1 MSRPKFY
8 WFGIVK
14 REIMTPATQ
23 KNPHS
28 KQTKLYNKAIQDAC
42 GQTLQMD
49 RGADRIKAVEL
60 ILIKQTHT
68 YAGASMELH
77 YSERLIQRWISDFIY
92 LVGKKVGY

>member
-14 REIMTPATQ
+14 KEITTPAIQ

-28 KQTKLYNKAIQDAC
+28 KQAKLYSKAIQEAHD
-42 GQTLQMD
+42 QTLQMD

-60 ILIKQTHT
+60 VLIKQTHT
-68 YAGASMELH
+68 YAGVSMELH